1 MTIEKIV
8 NYVLHTPHNTNKAIL
23 IAMLEDLI
31 RSSGGNIDPGPGE
44 DDFIYDGGIESE
56 GNSAGGDY
64 IYDGGIET

>member
-31 RSSGGNIDPGPGE
+31 RSNGGTVKPEPGE
-44 DDFIYDGGIESE
+44 DEIIYDGGIEKE
-56 GNSAGGDY
+56 GSSVRGDY
-64 IYDGGIET
+64 IYDGGIEA